1 LGNVTLYG
9 YDVADR
15 LIKTVQFA
23 SQPDYNNDTDGDVAL
38 ASYVASGAIDAD
50 QISTQAYDAN
60 GNIVR
65 REDVLGRVSLT
76 GYDLLNRPVR
86 QIQNASQP
94 DYDWTQDRALAD
106 YGTSTPLSLSP
117 DEDLISET
125 VYDNMGR
132 KVENRRLLENRGS
145 AGEIWDTM
153 RMVYDEWGRPKY
165 QIAHYVPQGTTEPKD
180 WLWQNQRWED
190 GAGNAIDHGTDN
202 DQNIISQT
210 MYDAEGRAYMTRDVL
225 GKLQRTTYDGL
236 GRPVLSIQN
245 YVEQGSSLPEAWK
258 WENQRW
264 EDGDAQ
270 SQSIDHGTNN
280 DQNIIQQTEYD
291 PDQRPHLTR
300 NVQGDQSLTV
310 YDAAGRTD
318 KQIQR
323 YVSQGIVTAWA
334 WSETNQRWEDG
345 ASNPIDRGDN
355 NNHDQNVIQ
364 ATAYDDEQRVQST
377 RDVRGNV
384 TRMVYDEAGRVKM
397 RIQNYVLQG
406 VSEPEDWGWNDTL
419 SQWEDGAS
427 NPIDHGTDLDV
438 NRIQSTEFDR
448 AGRVISTRDTVGR
461 VQYHVY
467 DVMGRRTLSVQNY
480 VVQGAS
486 TPDAWLW
493 DETQSRWED
502 GAGNAIEHG
511 TDNDQNL
518 ITQTSYNIAGQVV
531 TTRDTRGTRTDYI
544 YDDAGRRV
552 SVVQA
557 VGTKLASQ
565 SYTCYDKAG
574 RVRRTIANYV
584 ANGNDPDAWQTD
596 AVETWLFVQS
606 THRYREDNLIA
617 TTSYDAASRRQSS
630 TSPMGNIQSLA
641 YDVAGR
647 VVEVT
652 DARGIITHYSYDG
665 LGRRTQ
671 VVQNRTLAN
680 PEAWVWNDTLS
691 QWEDG
696 ATNPIAHGTNN
707 DENIIVQ
714 VTYDVM
720 GRVLTMRNPL
730 GNVTTY
736 AYDGLGRRTSLSNPL
751 GLQWLTAYADVG
763 NTTQTTQT
771 YPGANDS
778 TAYDVTRTFDRMG
791 RLTGI
796 QYGDTASTPDVALEY
811 DLAGNRS
818 RMSET
823 DSTTTIHRDYA
834 YDAMNRLKAAGES
847 GAQVNYTYDAGGLRT
862 QMTLPD
868 GLSLD
873 YAYDAKGQLIS
884 MTDWDGGK
892 STFRYDNLGR
902 HTRTY
907 RPNAMQSRYRY
918 DADGRLRDLRHHQG
932 DETLAQFQ
940 YEVDANGNRT
950 EAREYLMP
958 ASARQCHANL
968 CLQPSRHILP
978 AWHMG
983 G

>member
-1 LGNVTLYG
+1 M
-9 YDVADR
+9 
-15 LIKTVQFA
+15 
-23 SQPDYNNDTDGDVAL
+23 
-38 ASYVASGAIDAD
+38 AI
-50 QISTQAYDAN
+50 SKK
-60 GNIVR
+60 
-65 REDVLGRVSLT
+65 
-76 GYDLLNRPVR
+76 LLLK
-86 QIQNASQP
+86 S
-94 DYDWTQDRALAD
+94 
-106 YGTSTPLSLSP
+106 
-117 DEDLISET
+117 
-125 VYDNMGR
+125 
-132 KVENRRLLENRGS
+132 
-145 AGEIWDTM
+145 
-153 RMVYDEWGRPKY
+153 
-165 QIAHYVPQGTTEPKD
+165 
-180 WLWQNQRWED
+180 WED
-190 GAGNAIDHGTDN
+190 GAGNAID
-202 DQNIISQT
+202 
-210 MYDAEGRAYMTRDVL
+210 
-225 GKLQRTTYDGL
+225 
-236 GRPVLSIQN
+236 
-245 YVEQGSSLPEAWK
+245 
-258 WENQRW
+258 
-264 EDGDAQ
+264 
-270 SQSIDHGTNN
+270 
-280 DQNIIQQTEYD
+280 
-291 PDQRPHLTR
+291 
-300 NVQGDQSLTV
+300 
-310 YDAAGRTD
+310 
-318 KQIQR
+318 
-323 YVSQGIVTAWA
+323 
-334 WSETNQRWEDG
+334 
-345 ASNPIDRGDN
+345 
-355 NNHDQNVIQ
+355 
-364 ATAYDDEQRVQST
+364 
-377 RDVRGNV
+377 
-384 TRMVYDEAGRVKM
+384 
-397 RIQNYVLQG
+397 
-406 VSEPEDWGWNDTL
+406 
-419 SQWEDGAS
+419 
-427 NPIDHGTDLDV
+427 
-438 NRIQSTEFDR
+438 
-448 AGRVISTRDTVGR
+448 
-461 VQYHVY
+461 
-467 DVMGRRTLSVQNY
+467 
-480 VVQGAS
+480 
-486 TPDAWLW
+486 
-493 DETQSRWED
+493 
-502 GAGNAIEHG
+502 HG

-531 TTRDTRGTRTDYI
+531 ATRDTRGTRTDYI

-671 VVQNRTLAN
+671 VVQNRTACN
-680 PEAWVWNDTLS
+680 PESWLWNDTLS

-751 GLQWLTAYADVG
+751 GLAWTTAYADVG

-823 DSTTTIHRDYA
+823 DSTTTIQRDYA

-958 ASARQCHANL
+958 ASAGNATQTYAYNHPDISFPHGTWVDEGHFKVADGWASWLKVRLVANSISFTYGTGPDHSL
-968 CLQPSRHILP
+968 FDVYVGGSLWQSVDGYATERGEATLTIPLRYDGPLDFEIRNREEKNLQSTGYVVRFKQVQATSKLSSHNISYTYDGLARLLLADYGATQYQYGFDVAGNLVNMNGTSRTFNTANQMTHDGTNTLTYDANGNMTNDGVNAYTWDRANRLLSHGGLSYAYDGMGNRVSQDNGTDVTNYLLDTQPSLAKGIFES
-978 AWHMG
+978 
-983 G
+983 